1 LLALNLA
8 DDALQGYSNS
18 QRNPDAI
25 HHSMRSNLRPRS
37 EHSRLRRE
45 LDAVLAAIRELDAGG
60 FKRPLY
66 RNNLVVSWPMA
77 VFEALHCPVADPR
90 PSGDHPSNLRAAG
103 WRDRHCGPASA

>member
-37 EHSRLRRE
+37 ERSRLRRE

-66 RNNLVVSWPMA
+66 RDNLAASWPMSLS
-77 VFEALHCPVADPR
+77 VAL
-90 PSGDHPSNLRAAG
+90 
-103 WRDRHCGPASA
+103 ASIFLTMSLMT